1 MPDPEPKL
9 RVIDEASDDEPAAVV
24 RLGARGA
31 AVVPVE
37 RLPGRKAA
45 ETPER
50 LESEVHENF
59 EGRSQE
65 PGVEAILDQQG
76 QAENIEQPW
85 GVGDGRL
92 VGVPYG
98 WFVLI
103 VLALAGAG
111 VWSLMAMRDGEMKL
125 KIDHGVVREKVAKEE
140 DATKQATALVDRV
153 EEVVAAYLAADTI
166 DGILPWVRHPE
177 RVRPMIEESWKT
189 EPKRRLKFERMTL
202 FQPASMGDRPFWVVR
217 AEVADGEMQNLLIE
231 QTGETEVKVDWETH
245 VCRQPMPWEAY
256 VADRPKAGALDFRVW
271 AVPDQF
277 FSHEF
282 SDGRKWKC
290 FRLSAKGS
298 EEHLFGY
305 ALADSDVYRELNAL
319 CQSSAG
325 WRASVVLR
333 LRIPEGSV
341 SPRGAVI
348 ERLVAPRWLILDDPD
363 KDAP

>member
-9 RVIDEASDDEPAAVV
+9 RVIDEAPEEPSTVV
-24 RLGARGA
+24 RLGAKGVS
-31 AVVPVE
+31 VVPVE
-37 RLPGRKAA
+37 RLPGLKAK

-59 EGRSQE
+59 DGRSLE
-65 PGVEAILDQQG
+65 PGVEAILDQQA
-76 QAENIEQPW
+76 QVENIEQPW

-103 VLALAGAG
+103 ILALVGAG
-111 VWSLMAMRDGEMKL
+111 VWSLLAMRHGEMKL
-125 KIDHGVVREKVAKEE
+125 EIDHGAVREKVAKEE
-140 DATKQATALVDRV
+140 DATRAATALVDRV
-153 EEVVAAYLAADTI
+153 EEVVAAYLRAETI
-166 DGILPWVRHPE
+166 DEILPWVRHPE
-177 RVRPMIEESWKT
+177 RVRPMIEEAWKS
-189 EPKRRLKFERMTL
+189 EPKRRLKFERMNL
-202 FQPASMGDRPFWVVR
+202 FQPASMADRPFWVVR
-217 AEVADGEMQNLLIE
+217 AEVEEGEMQNLLIE
-231 QTGETEVKVDWETH
+231 QTGEAEVKVDWETH
-245 VCRQPMPWEAY
+245 VCRQPMPWETY
-256 VADRPKAGALDFRVW
+256 VAERPEEGALDFRVW

-290 FRLSAKGS
+290 FRLTAKGA

-305 ALADSDVYRELNAL
+305 ALADSDAYRELNAL

-341 SPRGAVI
+341 SPRGVVI
-348 ERLVAPRWLILDDPD
+348 EKIVAPRWLILDDPG
-363 KDAP
+363 KDSP